1 MKFAIYKTSRLALR
15 KAGAA
20 VLKNGG
26 ICKGF
31 TLMEVMVV
39 VIVIGILASLAYSS
53 LMELVSM
60 NRAKET
66 AQTLRTFAE
75 RALNEGKRL
84 NDTLTIKIN
93 DKVIQYETSI
103 TPKST
108 VQEQLGSG
116 FSGTRTEKPTSTCE
130 KDIPDVLFNPGATS
144 QLKIGVSS
152 IVLTSDKNKN
162 EGGYFVACDARGYCG
177 AAVKVKAKNSFI
189 ACIKRPKS
197 TNWEAL

>member
-1 MKFAIYKTSRLALR
+1 MKFAIYKTFERALR

-31 TLMEVMVV
+31 TLLEVMVV

-75 RALNEGKRL
+75 RALSEGKRL

-108 VQEQLGSG
+108 VQEQLGAG
-116 FSGTRTEKPTSTCE
+116 FSKNSANVPTCE
-130 KDIPDVLFNPGATS
+130 NVPNISFNDSAKV
-144 QLKIGVSS
+144 QLKIGISS
-152 IVLTSDKNKN
+152 IIQAKDRTKQ
-162 EGGYFVACDARGYCG
+162 EGYFVACDARDYCG
-177 AAVKVKAKNSFI
+177 AAVKVKAKNSFV
-189 ACIKRPKS
+189 ACIKRAKS
-197 TNWEAL
+197 TSWEIL

>member
-31 TLMEVMVV
+31 TLLEVMVV

-53 LMELVSM
+53 LMEVVSM

-75 RALNEGKRL
+75 RALSEGKRL
-84 NDTLTIKIN
+84 NDAVTITVN
-93 DKVIQYETSI
+93 DKVIQYETTTT
-103 TPKST
+103 TPKRT
-108 VQEQLGSG
+108 AQELLGNG
-116 FSGTRTEKPTSTCE
+116 FSGTRTVKPTCE

-152 IVLTSDKNKN
+152 IVLTSDKNQN
-162 EGGYFVACDARGYCG
+162 EGGYFVACDARDYCG
-177 AAVKVKAKNSFI
+177 AAVKVKTKNSFI

-197 TNWEAL
+197 TNWETL